1 MRSAEAG
8 YTLVAI
14 VIGMTILAILT
25 AAVAPAVSMIMQED
39 REQELIF
46 RGRQYVRGMV
56 MFQKR
61 YGRFPTSLKEMYDAK
76 PPTVRQL
83 WKDPMCNC
91 NDWYLVTLGSPGPQ
105 AVPPG
110 ATTPSTTPTPAPTA
124 GPFGSGVTQNVGP
137 IIGVRSKVAR
147 KSLRTWRGQTTY
159 DQWDFRVG
167 DADRPD
173 LGGTAYQMPPGAP
186 PPPGITPR

>member
-14 VIGMTILAILT
+14 VIGMAILAILT

-39 REQELIF
+39 REEELIF
-46 RGRQYVRGMV
+46 RGRQLVRGMV
-56 MFQKR
+56 LFQKR

-76 PPTVRQL
+76 PRTIRQL

-91 NDWYLVTLGSPGPQ
+91 DNWYLIVLGTPGVQ
-105 AVPPG
+105 IVPPG
-110 ATTPSTTPTPAPTA
+110 TTPSVTPTPKPTA
-124 GPFGSGVTQNVGP
+124 GPFDQGITKNTGP
-137 IIGVRSKVAR
+137 IIGVHSNVAK
-147 KSLRTWRGQTTY
+147 KSLRTWRGQSSY
-159 DQWDFRVG
+159 DLWEFRVG

-173 LGGTAYQMPPGAP
+173 LNLPIQAPPGSP
-186 PPPGITPR
+186 PSLIGR